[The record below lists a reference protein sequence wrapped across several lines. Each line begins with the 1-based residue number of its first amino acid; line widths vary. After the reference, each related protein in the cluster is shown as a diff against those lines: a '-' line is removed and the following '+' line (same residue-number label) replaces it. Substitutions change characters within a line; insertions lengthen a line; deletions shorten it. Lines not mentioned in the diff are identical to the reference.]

1 MVYLQRTRKVSHGKK
16 VEKEEP
22 KKQIVITA
30 QANDFIFSQPLPVV
44 SAFMD
49 VIHRL
54 EMSGYLTMPD
64 AKKIDADL
72 FELRVK
78 VERNQYRAFYCYAVG
93 NLIYILSGF
102 VKKTPKAPPQE
113 IRKAHR
119 IMKGLGL

>member
-1 MVYLQRTRKVSHGKK
+1 MAKK
-16 VEKEEP
+16 IEKDEP

-30 QANDFIFSQPLPVV
+30 QANDFIFAQPLPVV

-54 EMSGYLTMPD
+54 EMSGYLAMPD

-78 VERNQYRAFYCYAVG
+78 VEHNQYRTFYCYAVG

-102 VKKTPKAPPQE
+102 VKKTPKTPPQE

>member
-1 MVYLQRTRKVSHGKK
+1 MAKK
-16 VEKEEP
+16 AQSESP

-30 QANDFIFSQPLPVV
+30 QANDFIYAQPLPVV
-44 SAFMD
+44 SAFLD

-54 EMSGYLTMPD
+54 EVAGYLAMPD
-64 AKKIDADL
+64 ARKIDNEL

-78 VERNQYRAFYCYAVG
+78 VAGNQYRTFYCYAVG

-102 VKKTPKAPPQE
+102 IKKTPKTPPQE